1 MQYRRS
7 YAEGATYF
15 FTVNLANR
23 DNDLLIRHIDALR
36 SSFIKVRESH
46 PFEIIAMV
54 VLPEHLHCIWQ
65 MPKNDMNYPIRWS
78 LIKAIFSRQIP
89 HGERISDSRKDKRE
103 RGIWQRRFWE
113 HQIKDDL
120 DLQRHVDYVH
130 INPLKHG
137 YVTRV
142 RDWPYS
148 SFHRS
153 VKQGLMA
160 LDWAGEVQLNDRV
173 YGE

>member
-7 YAEGATYF
+7 FAQGATYF
-15 FTVNLANR
+15 FTVNLAER
-23 DNDLLIRHIDALR
+23 DHDLLIRHIEALR
-36 SSFIKVRESH
+36 ISFRKVRQTH

-65 MPKNDMNYPIRWS
+65 MPEHDMNYPLRWA
-78 LIKAIFSRQIP
+78 LIKANFSRQIP
-89 HGERISDSRKDKRE
+89 RGERISDSRKDKRE
-103 RGIWQRRFWE
+103 RGIWQRRYWE

-120 DLQRHVDYVH
+120 DLKRHVDYIH

-153 VKQGLMA
+153 VKDGLMT
-160 LDWAGEVQLNDRV
+160 LDWAGEIELSDQS